1 MTDSNLRAFQK
12 AAREVRLAGGELE
25 DKTNAVIDA
34 GAIQEEAVIA
44 LSAEQT
50 NQALTLLLPLLER
63 VELAAANLRVVYD
76 AEE

>member
-1 MTDSNLRAFQK
+1 MIDSNLRAFQK